1 MKLADT
7 QKEQL
12 FIHHYAQTGNAT
24 KSAEVVGYINNSRQM
39 GYYLKKKL
47 KKAIQTSAYENLHSG
62 IPLAL
67 NVLEDLMQNS
77 KSDMVKFHVCCY
89 MLKLAGYTPQSIR
102 DWDREQAQSN
112 DFDFL
117 SKKQPEYYEK
127 ADYFLE
133 SFELL
138 RTAIEELPE
147 EEQKV
152 IAENSDDITAIVET
166 VKKAKSM

>member
-1 MKLADT
+1 MKLADK

-89 MLKLAGYTPQSIR
+89 MLKLAGYTPQSLR
-102 DWDREQAQSN
+102 DWDREQAESN
-112 DFDFL
+112 QWHFYWL
-117 SKKQPEYYEK
+117 M
-127 ADYFLE
+127 
-133 SFELL
+133 
-138 RTAIEELPE
+138 
-147 EEQKV
+147 QK
-152 IAENSDDITAIVET
+152 
-166 VKKAKSM
+166 